1 MDNSRNKNKSKNLSS
16 VAKLETQVKEL
27 QEKLSRSLADYA
39 NLQKRHE
46 DHRQVFATL
55 AITAFVSQMLEV
67 LDEFL
72 LTYKHLPDPGLKIAI
87 DKFENVLKN
96 QGLEEINLKN
106 ADFDPQIME
115 CIEVVKGPDN
125 KVVEVKK
132 RGYLL
137 NGQCLRPAQVA
148 VGKN

>member
-1 MDNSRNKNKSKNLSS
+1 MDHLKNKNKSKNPSS
-16 VAKLETQVKEL
+16 VAKLESQIKEL
-27 QEKLSRSLADYA
+27 QEKLSRSLADYS

-46 DHRQVFATL
+46 EHRQVFATL
-55 AITAFVSQMLEV
+55 AITGFVAQMLDV

-72 LTYKHLPDPGLKIAI
+72 LAYKHLPDPGLKMAI
-87 DKFENVLKN
+87 EKFENVLKE
-96 QGLEEINLKN
+96 QGLEEVNLRD
-106 ADFDPQIME
+106 ADFDPKVME
-115 CIEVVKGPDN
+115 CIDVVKGPDN
-125 KVVEVKK
+125 KVIEVKK

>member
-1 MDNSRNKNKSKNLSS
+1 
-16 VAKLETQVKEL
+16 
-27 QEKLSRSLADYA
+27 
-39 NLQKRHE
+39 
-46 DHRQVFATL
+46 
-55 AITAFVSQMLEV
+55 MLEV

>member
-55 AITAFVSQMLEV
+55 AITGFVSQMLEV

-72 LTYKHLPDPGLKIAI
+72 LTYKHLPNPGLKIAI
-87 DKFENVLKN
+87 EKFENVLKN